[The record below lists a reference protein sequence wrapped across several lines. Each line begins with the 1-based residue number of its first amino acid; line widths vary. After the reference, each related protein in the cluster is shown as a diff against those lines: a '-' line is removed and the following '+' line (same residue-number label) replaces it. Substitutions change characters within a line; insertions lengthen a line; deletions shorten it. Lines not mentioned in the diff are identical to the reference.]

1 MNLSQMTVRT
11 LLTVGFGLMAALI
24 LLVGGLAIYD
34 MAQQKDQFHDFVKG
48 INARAHEAQQVR
60 TAVNARAVAARN
72 MVLATQDSERDAD
85 NRAERT
91 EQQCRP
97 RVDEREL
104 PSARADRSHDP
115 DLAGLLGDERGHR
128 VRDQH
133 ER

>member
-72 MVLATQDSERDAD
+72 MVLATQDSERDAEKQRVATAHTQVQQHLTRLKEMVAAPGIPA
-85 NRAERT
+85 NVRAL
-91 EQQCRP
+91 
-97 RVDEREL
+97 VD
-104 PSARADRSHDP
+104 A
-115 DLAGLLGDERGHR
+115 
-128 VRDQH
+128 VH
-133 ER
+133 EAC